1 MKAFTNRLIASFG
14 VFLLTLAFAGQ
25 THATFPGKNGRIAF
39 TGASGDVFT
48 MNPDGTDVTQLTF
61 FGSSGGSTCCVAWS
75 PTAGSWFL
83 APNLDRPLFPSSG
96 L

>member
-48 MNPDGTDVTQLTF
+48 MNPDGTDADVKETLCELRRESVRYCLSQ
-61 FGSSGGSTCCVAWS
+61 
-75 PTAGSWFL
+75 P
-83 APNLDRPLFPSSG
+83 
-96 L
+96 